1 MLNLF
6 DDVNKKEVGLTKFN
20 ENIKQER
27 SEHTN
32 LSEEH
37 EKSSHRV
44 KGRQGHGNV
53 RAAWDKYG

>member
-20 ENIKQER
+20 ENRKQER

-37 EKSSHRV
+37 KNPLSGLKYV
-44 KGRQGHGNV
+44 KV
-53 RAAWDKYG
+53 TETYE